1 MLDIVGIGALN
12 VDFTATAEKM
22 NKLPADIVK
31 EAMSSFVYGAE
42 RLVDKNEIERI
53 MSLLG
58 RDSFRKTLGG
68 SAFNT
73 ISSMA
78 ALGSGIRIGFSG
90 IAGDTGSKNLS
101 FKGVMEDLSMDN
113 TYLGGCA
120 AESSGLCISINQ
132 SGVRSFIHYPGC
144 NNRMADFLRENYE
157 DILQYLVEARMLHVT
172 QFGNHE
178 TADMLEMIIKDAR
191 KANRSLVISCDP
203 GYAWIR
209 NLNTSVEGILRLS
222 DIIFLNEM
230 EFNLLSGEKQEMSD
244 LEKTESIFLKYG
256 QPDTKLIVKKETDIK
271 IYSRQDKAAPAIA
284 ERTFRIDVISREQIS
299 DATGAGDVFAAGFL
313 TALLLK
319 GMDIQYAVEL
329 GIKLMRAKLSVKP
342 EDLNKEL
349 ALAFKESSRNFRRTL
364 LTKE

>member
-22 NKLPADIVK
+22 NKLPAHVVK

-53 MSLLG
+53 VSLLG
-58 RDSFRKTLGG
+58 RDSFRKALGG

-73 ISSMA
+73 IRAMA
-78 ALGSGIRIGFSG
+78 ALGSGIRTGFSG
-90 IAGDTGSKNLS
+90 IAGATGSKNLS
-101 FKGVMEDLSMDN
+101 FKGAMDDLSVDN

-132 SGVRSFIHYPGC
+132 SGARSFIHYPGC
-144 NNRMADFLRENYE
+144 NSRMADFLRENYE
-157 DILQYLVEARMLHVT
+157 DILQYLDEARMLHVT
-172 QFGNHE
+172 QFNDHE
-178 TADMLEMIIKDAR
+178 TAVMLERIIKDAR
-191 KANRSLVISCDP
+191 KENQSLVISCDP
-203 GYAWIR
+203 GYAWLK
-209 NLNTSVEGILRLS
+209 NLNIHVEGILRLS

-230 EFNLLSGEKQEMSD
+230 EFNLLSGERQEMSD
-244 LEKTESIFLKYG
+244 LEKAESIFLKYG
-256 QPDTKLIVKKETDIK
+256 QPDTNLIVKKETDIK
-271 IYSRQDKAAPAIA
+271 IYSRQDKEAPAIA
-284 ERTFRIDVISREQIS
+284 ECTFRIDVISREQIS
-299 DATGAGDVFAAGFL
+299 DATGAGDIFAAGFL

-319 GMDIQYAVEL
+319 GMDMQYAVEL

-349 ALAFKESSRNFRRTL
+349 ALVFKEL
-364 LTKE
+364 

>member
-1 MLDIVGIGALN
+1 MLDIVGIGSLN

-42 RLVDKNEIERI
+42 RIVDENEIERI

-73 ISSMA
+73 ISAMA
-78 ALGSGIRIGFSG
+78 ALGSVIRIGFSG
-90 IAGDTGSKNLS
+90 IAGGTGSKNLS
-101 FKGVMEDLSMDN
+101 FKGVMDKMSVDN

-144 NNRMADFLRENYE
+144 NSRMADFLRENYE

-172 QFGNHE
+172 QFNNHE
-178 TADMLEMIIKDAR
+178 TAVMLEKIIKEAR
-191 KANRSLVISCDP
+191 KANQSLVISCDP
-203 GYAWIR
+203 GYAWLK
-209 NLNTSVEGILRLS
+209 NLNMSVEGILRLS
-222 DIIFLNEM
+222 DIIFLNDM
-230 EFNLLSGEKQEMSD
+230 EFNLLSGEREEMSD
-244 LEKTESIFLKYG
+244 MEKAESVFWKCG
-256 QPDTKLIVKKETDIK
+256 QADTKLVVKKETDIK
-271 IYSRQDKAAPAIA
+271 IYSRQDKADPAIG
-284 ERTFRIDVISREQIS
+284 EQTFRIDVISREKIS

-313 TALLLK
+313 TAILLK
-319 GMDIQYAVEL
+319 GMDMQYAAEL
-329 GIKLMRAKLSVKP
+329 GIKLMRAKLSMKP
-342 EDLNKEL
+342 QDLNKDL
-349 ALAFKESSRNFRRTL
+349 AVVFKDCSRNFRRTL